1 MSPGIMAL
9 ALAGCRLY
17 RNIEHGGWRIA
28 LGPITN
34 TCPLIGIFASD
45 NRWQRAQSFTPSR
58 YAECEWADLPAQYT
72 VAVSEVEAIMDW
84 LERGGEA

>member
-1 MSPGIMAL
+1 MSQHIATMIL
-9 ALAGCRLY
+9 SGCRLY

-28 LGPITN
+28 RGKMTN
-34 TCPLIGIFASD
+34 SCPLIGIFASD
-45 NRWQRAQSFTPSR
+45 NRWQRAQSFIPSR

-72 VAVSEVEAIMDW
+72 VAMDEVEAIMDW